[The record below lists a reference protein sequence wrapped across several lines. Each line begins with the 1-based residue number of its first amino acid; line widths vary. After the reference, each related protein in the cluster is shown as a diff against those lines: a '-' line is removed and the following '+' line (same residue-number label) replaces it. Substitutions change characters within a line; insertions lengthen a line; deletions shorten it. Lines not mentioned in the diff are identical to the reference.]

1 MKIGVIG
8 LGNIAQKAYLPTY
21 SECRHLAEFVL
32 ATRNPETRQKIADQY
47 GFTETVGTIEELIE
61 VKIDACFVHV
71 ATKVHGA
78 VVRQLLQA
86 GINVFVDKPLS
97 EDLAEVKELQAL
109 AAAKNLRLMV
119 GFNRRF
125 APYTEVL
132 KNIPEKQTIF
142 IKKNRINTT
151 RETSFMMYDLFLH
164 VVDTAVYLAEGPL
177 HVVQSKLVE
186 ENGHLKRAIL
196 QLETEQTTIVCSMD
210 LHSGAN
216 TETFEVTSPT
226 GTYRLENLTHLTIQ
240 TEEEYQVRDGRLDAN
255 IGKKRFLPN
264 GYCFHSGHSKT
275 ARARVKARK
284 SL

>member
-61 VKIDACFVHV
+61 AKIDACFVHV

-86 GINVFVDKPLS
+86 GIHVFVDKPLS
-97 EDLAEVKELQAL
+97 EELAEVKELQAL
-109 AAAKNLRLMV
+109 AVAKNLRLMV

-132 KNIPEKQTIF
+132 KIFLKNKQFLLKRTASIQREKQV
-142 IKKNRINTT
+142 
-151 RETSFMMYDLFLH
+151 L
-164 VVDTAVYLAEGPL
+164 
-177 HVVQSKLVE
+177 
-186 ENGHLKRAIL
+186 
-196 QLETEQTTIVCSMD
+196 
-210 LHSGAN
+210 
-216 TETFEVTSPT
+216 
-226 GTYRLENLTHLTIQ
+226 
-240 TEEEYQVRDGRLDAN
+240 
-255 IGKKRFLPN
+255 
-264 GYCFHSGHSKT
+264 
-275 ARARVKARK
+275 
-284 SL
+284 